1 MLHKFIEISKGEE
14 QNYLNAGYFVVTN
27 ISNDWIYLTNNLHY
41 VRAETIAAVAELDVS
56 LEKQESKGLITILRS
71 EKVEVVPEEKP
82 ANENLKKLKKT
93 IKSDNNADVS
103 ELLET
108 ASEEEPKIPM
118 KQNHWCSR
126 KLTLL
131 IFLMKIKAP
140 RCKKQHD
147 ILLFSIE
154 SNKSCDNNLNK

>member
-1 MLHKFIEISKGEE
+1 MEENMLHKFIEISKGEE

-56 LEKQESKGLITILRS
+56 LEKQESKGLIAVLRG

-103 ELLET
+103 ELSET
-108 ASEEEPKIPM
+108 ASEEEPKNTDETEPLVLQETDITDIP
-118 KQNHWCSR
+118 
-126 KLTLL
+126 
-131 IFLMKIKAP
+131 
-140 RCKKQHD
+140 D
-147 ILLFSIE
+147 E
-154 SNKSCDNNLNK
+154 NKGTEVQETA

>member
-14 QNYLNAGYFVVTN
+14 QNYLNAGYFVITN
-27 ISNDWIYLTNNLHY
+27 ISNDWIYLTTNLYY

-71 EKVEVVPEEKP
+71 EKIEVVPEEKP

-93 IKSDNNADVS
+93 IKSDDNADVS

-108 ASEEEPKIPM
+108 ASEEGPKNTDETEPLVLQETDITDIP
-118 KQNHWCSR
+118 
-126 KLTLL
+126 
-131 IFLMKIKAP
+131 
-140 RCKKQHD
+140 D
-147 ILLFSIE
+147 E
-154 SNKSCDNNLNK
+154 NKGTEVQETA

>member
-1 MLHKFIEISKGEE
+1 MEEYMLHKFIEISKGEE
-14 QNYLNAGYFVVTN
+14 QNYLNAGYSIVTN
-27 ISNDWIYLTNNLHY
+27 ISNDWIYLTTNLYY

-71 EKVEVVPEEKP
+71 EKIEVVPEEKP

-108 ASEEEPKIPM
+108 TSEEEPKNTDKTEPLVLQETDITDIP
-118 KQNHWCSR
+118 
-126 KLTLL
+126 
-131 IFLMKIKAP
+131 
-140 RCKKQHD
+140 D
-147 ILLFSIE
+147 E
-154 SNKSCDNNLNK
+154 NKGTEVQETA

>member
-14 QNYLNAGYFVVTN
+14 QNYLNAGYFVITN

-56 LEKQESKGLITILRS
+56 LEKQESKGLITVLRG

-82 ANENLKKLKKT
+82 VNNNLKKLKKT

-103 ELLET
+103 ELLEI
-108 ASEEEPKIPM
+108 ANEEETKNTDKTEPLVLQETDITDIPDEN
-118 KQNHWCSR
+118 KGTEVQETAWY
-126 KLTLL
+126 
-131 IFLMKIKAP
+131 FA
-140 RCKKQHD
+140 
-147 ILLFSIE
+147 ILYWE
-154 SNKSCDNNLNK
+154 

>member
-108 ASEEEPKIPM
+108 ASEEEPKNTDETEPLVLQETDITDIP
-118 KQNHWCSR
+118 
-126 KLTLL
+126 
-131 IFLMKIKAP
+131 
-140 RCKKQHD
+140 D
-147 ILLFSIE
+147 E
-154 SNKSCDNNLNK
+154 NKGTEVQETA

>member
-14 QNYLNAGYFVVTN
+14 QNYLNAGYSIVTN
-27 ISNDWIYLTNNLHY
+27 ISNDWIYLTTNLYY

-71 EKVEVVPEEKP
+71 EKIEVVPEEKP

-108 ASEEEPKIPM
+108 TSEEEPKNTDKTEPLVLQETDITDIP
-118 KQNHWCSR
+118 
-126 KLTLL
+126 
-131 IFLMKIKAP
+131 
-140 RCKKQHD
+140 D
-147 ILLFSIE
+147 E
-154 SNKSCDNNLNK
+154 NKGTEVQETA

>member
-56 LEKQESKGLITILRS
+56 LEKQESKGLIAVLRG

-103 ELLET
+103 ELSET
-108 ASEEEPKIPM
+108 ASEEEPKNTDETEPLVLQETDITDIP
-118 KQNHWCSR
+118 
-126 KLTLL
+126 
-131 IFLMKIKAP
+131 
-140 RCKKQHD
+140 D
-147 ILLFSIE
+147 E
-154 SNKSCDNNLNK
+154 NKGTEVQETA

>member
-14 QNYLNAGYFVVTN
+14 QNYLNAGYFVITN

-56 LEKQESKGLITILRS
+56 LEKQESKGLITVLRG

-82 ANENLKKLKKT
+82 VNNNLKKLKKT

-103 ELLET
+103 ELLEI
-108 ASEEEPKIPM
+108 ANEEETKNTDKTEPLVLQETDITDIP
-118 KQNHWCSR
+118 
-126 KLTLL
+126 
-131 IFLMKIKAP
+131 
-140 RCKKQHD
+140 D
-147 ILLFSIE
+147 E
-154 SNKSCDNNLNK
+154 NKGTEVQETA